1 MRFDTLTEFSVA
13 QTLSGTS
20 ADSTNTIDLA
30 GAGIAEGQCF
40 VVATLLANCDEDAAV
55 ELQGSDDNSS
65 FVALAK
71 RAFPTGNAGDQIA
84 IPVPPGCPRY
94 LKLKYTA
101 TALAGSVSAGLTL
114 SAQSTKGIE
123 QYAAN

>member
-13 QTLSGTS
+13 QSLSGAS
-20 ADSTNTIDLA
+20 ADSTNTLDLGSA
-30 GAGIAEGQCF
+30 VIAEGQAF
-40 VVATLLANCDEDAAV
+40 VVATILTDNNDDAAV
-55 ELQGSDDNSS
+55 ELKGSDDNST
-65 FVALAK
+65 FVSLAK
-71 RAFPTGNAGDQIA
+71 RSFPTGKAGDQIA
-84 IPVPPGCPRY
+84 IAIPPGCPRY
-94 LKLKYTA
+94 LKLTYTA